1 MYNKTVAVSMHAQNV
16 GMTAHSKIAMV
27 VSMRVQCSMH
37 IHMWHAG
44 EAVRAVLSIS
54 AILG

>member
-1 MYNKTVAVSMHAQNV
+1 MYNRTVAVSMHAQNV
-16 GMTAHSKIAMV
+16 GMTAHSKIAMA